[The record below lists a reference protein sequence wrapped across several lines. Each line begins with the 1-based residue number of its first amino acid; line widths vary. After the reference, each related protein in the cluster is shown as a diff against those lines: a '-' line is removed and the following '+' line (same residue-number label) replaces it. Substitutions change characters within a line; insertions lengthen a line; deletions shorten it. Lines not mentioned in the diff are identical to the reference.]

1 MVLIRIDENLGEKVV
16 GKLPPVFSMAS
27 YVSANGE
34 LDQGEKRRRSGR
46 EEGEMRES
54 PLVVKRADRNLD
66 TFVGLARTYARLDKQ
81 DRYDRYSPVRRE
93 EIHADRSRI
102 DGSPRVVFVVE
113 PS

>member
-46 EEGEMRES
+46 EEGERSGNRLWWSSEQTGIS
-54 PLVVKRADRNLD
+54 ILSSDSRVPTRAS
-66 TFVGLARTYARLDKQ
+66 T
-81 DRYDRYSPVRRE
+81 
-93 EIHADRSRI
+93 SRI
-102 DGSPRVVFVVE
+102 DTIDTL
-113 PS
+113 PSIGKRYTLTGLGLMDLLASFS